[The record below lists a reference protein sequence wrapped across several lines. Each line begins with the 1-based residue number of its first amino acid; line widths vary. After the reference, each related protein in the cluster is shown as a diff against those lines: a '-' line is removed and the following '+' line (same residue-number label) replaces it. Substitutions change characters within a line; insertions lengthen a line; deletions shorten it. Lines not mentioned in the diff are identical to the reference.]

1 MLVQEIKNYYQVS
14 PQLATSG
21 QPSRSQFQEIADAG
35 YDAVINLALPTS
47 DNAIADEGAIV
58 TAMGMAYFQIP
69 VVWEAPKLEEVRL
82 FFGIM
87 QSLENRKIWVHCA
100 KNMRV
105 SCFVYLWQKYVLNLS
120 ESEAL
125 YPMDRIWQPEGV
137 WQQLISDARSEWD
150 SAIDTETRSVP
161 FRA

>member
-1 MLVQEIKNYYQVS
+1 MQDIENYYQVS

-35 YDAVINLALPTS
+35 YTAVINLAMPTS

-58 TAMGMAYFQIP
+58 TETGMAYFHIP

-82 FFGIM
+82 FFGMM

-105 SCFVYLWQKYVLNLS
+105 SCFVYLWQKYVLNLP
-120 ESEAL
+120 ESDAR
-125 YPMDRIWQPEGV
+125 YPMNQIWQPEGV
-137 WQQLISDARSEWD
+137 WEKLLGDAEKK
-150 SAIDTETRSVP
+150 
-161 FRA
+161 FG